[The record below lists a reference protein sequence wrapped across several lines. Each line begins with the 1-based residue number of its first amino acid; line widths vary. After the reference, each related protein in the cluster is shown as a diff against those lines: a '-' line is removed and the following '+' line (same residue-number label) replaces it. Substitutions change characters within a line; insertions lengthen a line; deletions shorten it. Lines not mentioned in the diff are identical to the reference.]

1 MLLIAEGHPTADL
14 GKRTTATHAQ
24 AGFRIDGAD
33 MDAGCLHAIYIEI
46 SQSHGK
52 SAEGG
57 DFRNLLG
64 STKRVAGV
72 PGEFAAD
79 NAREGHGG

>member
-1 MLLIAEGHPTADL
+1 
-14 GKRTTATHAQ
+14 
-24 AGFRIDGAD
+24 
-33 MDAGCLHAIYIEI
+33 MDAGCLHAIYIEV

-52 SAEGG
+52 GAEGG